1 VEDTRFRVHEHFLST
16 YSSMFRDIFR
26 QQPNS
31 NNIGDSDNERAKKE
45 NIIYLDGVSVLE
57 FDSLLTFFY
66 ER

>member
-1 VEDTRFRVHEHFLST
+1 
-16 YSSMFRDIFR
+16 MFRDIFR

-45 NIIYLDGVSVLE
+45 NLIYLDGVSVLE